1 MSPTTEHRERAEA
14 YREANKSRPCF
25 VCNAFAVL
33 VIIVLV
39 TSLVF
44 GFIEN
49 AERKAGERKR
59 TQ

>member
-33 VIIVLV
+33 VIIVAIA
-39 TSLVF
+39 SLIMSVV
-44 GFIEN
+44 
-49 AERKAGERKR
+49 
-59 TQ
+59 QP